1 MKLTVIGTG
10 YVGLVTG
17 ACLADVGNDVLC
29 IDVDAAK
36 IERLKGGEI
45 PIHEPGLEQV
55 VARNA
60 QSGRLRFST
69 SYDDAVRHGPI
80 VFIAVGTPS
89 VEDGSADLSHVLA
102 CARELGRRVTHDTLV
117 VVKSTVPVGTND
129 KVREVLRAELAARKV
144 TLHVT
149 TASNPEFLKEGYAV
163 DDFMKPDRIVVG
175 VDDARSTE
183 LMRQLYAPFNRNRDR
198 LVVMDVRSA
207 EFTKYAANCMLA
219 VRISFMNE
227 MANLADRLGVDIE
240 QVRHGIGSDP
250 RIGPHF
256 LYAGV
261 GFGGSC
267 FPKDLRAMIHT
278 AAETQEPA
286 EMLQAATRVNLRQ
299 RGLLADKIKNFFG
312 GDVRGKRV
320 ALWGLAFKANTD
332 DMREA
337 SSLAI
342 IDALTRAGARVQA
355 YDPVAMDNARAL
367 LKGVEGV
374 HFTARVPQPGLR
386 RAGAAAQGEGDLRR
400 SQPVRPGHRACRRA
414 GVFRRRARLARRRGV
429 GPWLTFSSPARPVS
443 SARTSPPDCWRAAR
457 RSWGSTTSTTTTIRS

>member
-1 MKLTVIGTG
+1 MRVTVIGTG

-36 IERLKGGEI
+36 IERLKKGEI
-45 PIHEPGLEQV
+45 PIHEPGLDHV
-55 VARNA
+55 VVRNVA
-60 QSGRLRFST
+60 AGRLSFST
-69 SYDDAVRHGPI
+69 SYADAVKHASV

-89 VEDGSADLSHVLA
+89 GEDGSADLSHVLA
-102 CARELGRRVTHDTLV
+102 CARELGQRIERDTLV

-129 KVREVLRAELAARKV
+129 QVRAAMRAVLEARGV
-144 TLHVT
+144 LHHVT
-149 TASNPEFLKEGYAV
+149 TASNPEFLKEGFAV
-163 DDFMKPDRIVVG
+163 DDFMKPDRIIVG
-175 VDDARSTE
+175 VDDPKSAET
-183 LMRQLYAPFNRNRDR
+183 MRQLYAPFNRNRDR

-227 MANLADRLGVDIE
+227 MANIADKLGVDIE

-256 LYAGV
+256 LYAGA

-267 FPKDLRAMIHT
+267 FPKDLRALIHT
-278 AAETQEPA
+278 AEENNESA
-286 EMLQAATRVNLRQ
+286 EMMQAATRVNLRQ
-299 RGLLADKIKNFFG
+299 RRILADKIKKHFK
-312 GDVRGKRV
+312 GDVAGRTI

-342 IDALTRAGARVQA
+342 IEALTGAGAKVRA
-355 YDPVAMDNARAL
+355 YDPVALDNARSLLGKHGGVSFVNSAKEAVQGADAL
-367 LKGVEGV
+367 AVVTEWLEFRSPDFAELAQQLKAKVVFDGRNLYDPAAVK
-374 HFTARVPQPGLR
+374 AAGLSYY
-386 RAGAAAQGEGDLRR
+386 GIG
-400 SQPVRPGHRACRRA
+400 
-414 GVFRRRARLARRRGV
+414 RGQ
-429 GPWLTFSSPARPVS
+429 A
-443 SARTSPPDCWRAAR
+443 
-457 RSWGSTTSTTTTIRS
+457 

>member
-1 MKLTVIGTG
+1 MRVTVIGTG

-29 IDVDAAK
+29 IDNDAAK
-36 IERLKGGEI
+36 IERLKRGEI
-45 PIHEPGLEQV
+45 PIHEPGLDHV
-55 VARNA
+55 VVRNVA
-60 QSGRLRFST
+60 AGRLSFST
-69 SYDDAVRHGPI
+69 SYADAVTHAPL

-89 VEDGSADLSHVLA
+89 GEDGSADLSHVLA
-102 CARELGRRVTHDTLV
+102 CARELGQRIERDTLV

-129 KVREVLRAELAARKV
+129 QVRAAMREVLTARGA
-144 TLHVT
+144 TFHVT
-149 TASNPEFLKEGYAV
+149 TASNPEFLKEGFAV

-175 VDDARSTE
+175 VDDHASAET
-183 LMRQLYAPFNRNRDR
+183 MRQLYAPFNRNRDR

-227 MANLADRLGVDIE
+227 MANIADRLGADIE

-256 LYAGV
+256 LYAGA

-267 FPKDLRAMIHT
+267 FPKDLRALIHT
-278 AAETQEPA
+278 AEENNESA
-286 EMLQAATRVNLRQ
+286 EMMQAATRVNLRQ
-299 RGLLADKIKNFFG
+299 RRILADKIKKHFK
-312 GDVRGKRV
+312 GDVAGRTI

-342 IDALTRAGARVQA
+342 IEALTGAGAKVRA
-355 YDPVAMDNARAL
+355 YDPVALDNARGLLGRHGGVSFVNSSREAVQGADAL
-367 LKGVEGV
+367 AVVTEWLEFRSPDFADLAQQLKAKVVFDGRNLYDPAVV
-374 HFTARVPQPGLR
+374 KAAGLAYYGIGR
-386 RAGAAAQGEGDLRR
+386 G
-400 SQPVRPGHRACRRA
+400 
-414 GVFRRRARLARRRGV
+414 LA
-429 GPWLTFSSPARPVS
+429 
-443 SARTSPPDCWRAAR
+443 
-457 RSWGSTTSTTTTIRS
+457 